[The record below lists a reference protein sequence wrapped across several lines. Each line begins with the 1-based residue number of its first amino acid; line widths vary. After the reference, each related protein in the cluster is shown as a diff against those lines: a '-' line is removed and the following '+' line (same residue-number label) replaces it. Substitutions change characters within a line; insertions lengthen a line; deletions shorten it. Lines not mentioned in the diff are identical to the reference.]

1 MGHIIFIHVHILLS
15 IPRKYVISHVVEFTM
30 GKSAIHLACV
40 YGEIR
45 QSLVGQSFWARGLIV
60 STVGQDEAVVH
71 VYIRNQAKND

>member
-1 MGHIIFIHVHILLS
+1 MQPDHVHILLS
-15 IPRKYVISHVVEFTM
+15 IPPKYAMSHVVGFTM

-40 YGEIR
+40 HGEIK
-45 QSLVGQSFWARGLIV
+45 QSFVGQSFWARGLIV